1 MAGSKYLVKKR
12 IIFIPLVV
20 VLCSLGLGG
29 IWLAGRSARQMPT
42 KNPAPLSA
50 KTVIKE
56 QGSASINS
64 IAKANTIIFEV
75 PKQFQGKT
83 LAQVQVND
91 TDKVIALTFD
101 DGPAP
106 KYTEQVLQIL
116 KQQNIKATFFCVGEM
131 VHDYPQIAKL
141 EVTDGH
147 AIGNHT
153 WHHWYKKLNPSA
165 AAAEIE
171 STATQMYETMGI
183 KTSMFRPP
191 GGVLNNGVVDYA
203 KKNNYAILMWSDD
216 AEDYRR
222 PPVTKLVNDVLKY
235 AKPGGMVLMHDGGG
249 NRANTVKALPQ
260 IIDALRKRGYRFVTV
275 PELLKMP
282 QKPLVKTATQVH
294 PPKKGT

>member
-1 MAGSKYLVKKR
+1 M
-12 IIFIPLVV
+12 
-20 VLCSLGLGG
+20 
-29 IWLAGRSARQMPT
+29 
-42 KNPAPLSA
+42 
-50 KTVIKE
+50 
-56 QGSASINS
+56 
-64 IAKANTIIFEV
+64 
-75 PKQFQGKT
+75 
-83 LAQVQVND
+83 
-91 TDKVIALTFD
+91 
-101 DGPAP
+101 
-106 KYTEQVLQIL
+106 
-116 KQQNIKATFFCVGEM
+116 
-131 VHDYPQIAKL
+131 HDYPQIAKL

-183 KTSMFRPP
+183 KTFMFRPP

-235 AKPGGMVLMHDGGG
+235 AKPGEMVLMHDGGG

-275 PELLKMP
+275 PELLNMP
-282 QKPLVKTATQVH
+282 QKPLVTTATQH